1 MSVVFV
7 WVCEL
12 VYYSFSQFVSIVFLV
27 ILSVD
32 IKNVLLCNPFRV
44 FFLLMYRGGKSFFL
58 VEHKHTNDR
67 DILREIMST
76 HHKILFKKNNNPKK
90 ILPTRSKQKKE
101 TITKRNNH

>member
-76 HHKILFKKNNNPKK
+76 HHKILFKK
-90 ILPTRSKQKKE
+90 KQQPQKNFTHAIK
-101 TITKRNNH
+101 TKKRNNH